1 MISSAGVP
9 TSLPGSQRLTTEHP
23 ARRWRAIEI
32 LVLIAALL
40 GINGYAGGSLAVA
53 SAQAVRADATALYD
67 LQADERIGG
76 HTLER
81 HVGKTDEELVDR
93 LRREPRISAAS
104 TYPDAETAM
113 RVVDAVIRQS
123 RDRIDTWARRTGA
136 RPNLA
141 LNYQSEGRPVGRS
154 LARGA
159 RVSTAATR
167 ALVVLRWHERLRRWY
182 VLTSYPEARR

>member
-1 MISSAGVP
+1 MISSARVP
-9 TSLPGSQRLTTEHP
+9 TSLPGLCQSSTERP
-23 ARRWRAIEI
+23 ARRWRAVEL

-40 GINGYAGGSLAVA
+40 GVSGPTGGALAVV
-53 SAQAVRADATALYD
+53 SAQAVRTDATALYD

-76 HTLER
+76 HTLAR

-113 RVVDAVIRQS
+113 TVVGAVIRQS
-123 RDRIDTWARRTGA
+123 RDRIDTWARRTGP

-141 LNYQSEGRPVGRS
+141 LNFQSGGKPVGRS

-159 RVSTAATR
+159 RVSTTATR